1 MFTHYATVAVR
12 ALAKNPFYA
21 LINIGGLA
29 VAIAACLLISTY
41 VRFETSYDRWLP
53 HHDEIVQVQNYY
65 ADPTNGD
72 HYDVQGAPYVARK
85 ALAKDFPQIVSS
97 VWIAWSGDA
106 SRIRDGRAEPLD
118 HFHFVD
124 GDLLGTFP
132 LTMRRGNA
140 HALDRIGQ
148 VILSE
153 SEAIKQ
159 FGTTD
164 AIGKTITLSNAGNVK
179 DYQVTGIFA
188 DLPKNSALDFSM
200 LARFDAVAHF
210 AKTQPG
216 LTKNWGWRSGLNF
229 FRLKPG
235 SDVAAMNAALPA
247 WKQRN
252 ITGNADELRNNRD
265 YNTYHFVPLADIHL
279 SRARNSGFT
288 AGNDWRSIITLGVV
302 ALLVLGMAC
311 INFTNLATAQ
321 AGGRAREVALRKV
334 LGARRGQLIAQFL
347 GESLMIAAIATL
359 LGLAIAELAMP
370 WFARFM
376 RVPLTLNYLGAEGVL
391 LPALALVLLVGL
403 LGGLY
408 PAFYLSRFQPARI
421 LKANKSSAETEGS
434 GRLRTALVVVQFAV
448 SIGLIACTTIVY
460 SQIVYLRSLDPGF
473 SREGLLQIDGI
484 GDPAIDTVAETLV
497 DQIAHVPGV
506 TAVGRTGIGLSTGN
520 TSTTTLFVGG
530 GSTPITLGSYNV
542 DAGYF
547 RTLGVPLLAGRW
559 FDPTRVAD
567 DTTMPRDATEPQ
579 IYARLRKGFP
589 VVVNESALK
598 RLGIATARDALGKVL
613 TSTIDAANG
622 GGVVPETIIGVVA
635 DARQRGARTEVEPI
649 VFTMDRKASYWL
661 LVRYSG
667 DGKAVQDR
675 IETLWK
681 RLAPQ
686 VPFAAE
692 RADDIDARG
701 YRADNA
707 RGQMFAAASLLAVAI
722 GCLGLFALASFTAA
736 RRTKEIGIRKVL
748 GARTSDIVRLLI
760 WQFTRPVLAA
770 NLIAWPLA
778 WWVMRDWLNGFP
790 SRIPL
795 SPLPFLAAGVIAL
808 AIAVATIAGQA
819 VRVARAKPIKALRYE

>member
-1 MFTHYATVAVR
+1 MFTHYATVAAR
-12 ALAKNPFYA
+12 AIAKNPFYA

-29 VAIAACLLISTY
+29 VAIAACLLIATY
-41 VRFETSYDRWLP
+41 VRFETSYDRWMP
-53 HHDEIVQVQNYY
+53 HHDEIVQVQNYFR
-65 ADPTNGD
+65 DPTTGD
-72 HYDVQGAPYVARK
+72 HYDVQGSPFLARR
-85 ALAKDFPQIVSS
+85 AIAKDFPQVASS
-97 VWIAWSGDA
+97 VWIAWSSA
-106 SRIRDGRAEPLD
+106 NRIRDGRAETLEN
-118 HFHFVD
+118 FHFVD

-153 SEAIKQ
+153 AEAIKQ
-159 FGTTD
+159 FGGTD
-164 AIGKTITLSNAGNVK
+164 VIGKTITLSDGGIVK
-179 DYQVTGIFA
+179 DYQVTGVFA
-188 DLPKNSALDFSM
+188 DLPKNSALDFRM

-210 AKTQPG
+210 AKTTPG
-216 LTKNWGWRSGLNF
+216 LTNNWGWRSGLNF

-252 ITGNADELRNNRD
+252 ITGNADELRMSRD
-265 YNTYHFVPLADIHL
+265 YTTYAFVPLADVHL
-279 SRARNSGFT
+279 SRPRNSGLT
-288 AGNDWRSIITLGVV
+288 PGNDWRSIITLAVV
-302 ALLVLGMAC
+302 ALLVLAMAC

-347 GESLMIAAIATL
+347 GESLMIAGIATL

-376 RVPLTLNYLGAEGVL
+376 RVPLTLSYLGANGVL

-421 LKANKSSAETEGS
+421 LKANKSAAETEGS
-434 GRLRTALVVVQFAV
+434 GGLRTALVIVQFAV
-448 SIGLIACTTIVY
+448 SIGLIACTAIVY

-473 SREGLLQIDGI
+473 TREGLLQLEGI
-484 GDPAIDTVAETLV
+484 GDPALDTVSDTLV
-497 DQIAHVPGV
+497 DQIAHLPGV
-506 TAVGRTGIGLSTGN
+506 TAVGRTGIGLNTGN
-520 TSTTTLFVGG
+520 TSTSTVFLGG
-530 GSTPITLGSYNV
+530 GSTPITLGTYNV

-547 RTLGVPLLAGRW
+547 RTLGVPLLAGRS

-567 DTTMPRDATEPQ
+567 DTTMPRDTPEREV
-579 IYARLRKGFP
+579 YARLRQGFP
-589 VVVNESALK
+589 VVVNQAALK
-598 RLGIATARDALGKVL
+598 RLGIASPNAALGQQL
-613 TSTIDAANG
+613 TSPIDAAQG
-622 GGVVPETIIGVVA
+622 GGVVRQTIVGVVG
-635 DARQRGARTEVEPI
+635 DARQRGPNAEVEPI
-649 VFTMDRKASYWL
+649 VYAMDRHAPFWL

-667 DGKAVQDR
+667 DPVAIRGR

-681 RLAPQ
+681 RMAPQ
-686 VPFAAE
+686 VPFDADLAE
-692 RADDIDARG
+692 DIDARS

-748 GARTSDIVRLLI
+748 GARTGDIVRLLI

-790 SRIPL
+790 ARIAL
-795 SPLPFLAAGVIAL
+795 SPLPFLAAGTLAL
-808 AIAVATIAGQA
+808 LIAVATIAGQA
-819 VRVARAKPIKALRYE
+819 VRVARAQPIKALRYE

>member
-1 MFTHYATVAVR
+1 MFTHYATVAAR
-12 ALAKNPFYA
+12 AIAKNPFYA

-29 VAIAACLLISTY
+29 VAIAACLLIATY
-41 VRFETSYDRWLP
+41 VRFETSYDRWMP
-53 HHDEIVQVQNYY
+53 HHDEIVQVQNYFR
-65 ADPTNGD
+65 DPTTGD
-72 HYDVQGAPYVARK
+72 HYDVQGSPFIARR
-85 ALAKDFPQIVSS
+85 AIAKDFPQVLSS
-97 VWIAWSGDA
+97 VWIAWSNA
-106 SRIRDGRAEPLD
+106 NRIRDGRAENLEN
-118 HFHFVD
+118 FHFVD

-132 LTMRRGNA
+132 LAMRRGDA

-153 SEAIKQ
+153 AEAIKQ
-159 FGTTD
+159 FGGTD
-164 AIGKTITLSNAGNVK
+164 VIGKTITLSDGGIVK
-179 DYQVTGIFA
+179 DYQVTGVFA
-188 DLPKNSALDFSM
+188 DLPKNSALDFRM

-210 AKTQPG
+210 AKTTPG
-216 LTKNWGWRSGLNF
+216 QTSNWGWRSGLNF

-252 ITGNADELRNNRD
+252 ITGNADELRMSRD
-265 YNTYHFVPLADIHL
+265 YTTYAFVPLADVHL
-279 SRARNSGFT
+279 SRPRGSGLT
-288 AGNDWRSIITLGVV
+288 PGNDWRSIITLAVV
-302 ALLVLGMAC
+302 ALLVLAMAC

-347 GESLMIAAIATL
+347 GESLMIAGVATL

-376 RVPLTLNYLGAEGVL
+376 RVPLTLSYLGANGVL
-391 LPALALVLLVGL
+391 LPAVALVLLVGL

-421 LKANKSSAETEGS
+421 LKANKSAAETEGS
-434 GRLRTALVVVQFAV
+434 GRLRTALVIVQFAV
-448 SIGLIACTTIVY
+448 SIGLIACTAIVY

-473 SREGLLQIDGI
+473 TREGLMQLEGI
-484 GDPAIDTVAETLV
+484 GDPALDTVSDTLV
-497 DQIAHVPGV
+497 DQIAHLPGV
-506 TAVGRTGIGLSTGN
+506 TAVGRTGIGLNTGN
-520 TSTTTLFVGG
+520 TSTSTVFLGG
-530 GSTPITLGSYNV
+530 GSTPITLGTYNV

-547 RTLGVPLLAGRW
+547 RTLGVPLLAGRS

-567 DTTMPRDATEPQ
+567 DTTMPRDTPEREV
-579 IYARLRKGFP
+579 YARLRQGFP
-589 VVVNESALK
+589 VVLNESALK
-598 RLGIATARDALGKVL
+598 RLGIASPRAALGQQL
-613 TSTIDAANG
+613 TSPIDAAQG
-622 GGVVPETIIGVVA
+622 GGVIRQTIVGVVG
-635 DARQRGARTEVEPI
+635 DARQRGPNAEVEPI
-649 VFTMDRKASYWL
+649 IYAMDRHAPFWL

-667 DGKAVQDR
+667 DPVAIRGR

-686 VPFAAE
+686 VPFDADLAE
-692 RADDIDARG
+692 DIDARS
-701 YRADNA
+701 YRVDNA

-778 WWVMRDWLNGFP
+778 WWVMRDWLNSFP
-790 SRIPL
+790 ARITL
-795 SPLPFLAAGVIAL
+795 SPLPFLAAGTLAL
-808 AIAVATIAGQA
+808 LIAVATITGQA

>member
-1 MFTHYATVAVR
+1 MFTHYVTVAAR
-12 ALAKNPFYA
+12 AIAKNPFYA

-29 VAIAACLLISTY
+29 VAIAACLLIATY
-41 VRFETSYDRWLP
+41 VRFETSYDRWMP
-53 HHDEIVQVQNYY
+53 HHEEIVQVQNYF
-65 ADPTNGD
+65 ADPATGES
-72 HYDVQGAPYVARK
+72 YEVQGSPYVARK

-97 VWIAWSGDA
+97 VWISWSGGT
-106 SRIRDGRAEPLD
+106 SRIRDGRAESVKCN
-118 HFHFVD
+118 FVD
-124 GDLLGTFP
+124 GDVLGTFP
-132 LTMRRGNA
+132 LTMLRGDA
-140 HALDRIGQ
+140 RALDEIGQ

-153 SEAIKQ
+153 AEAIKQ
-159 FGTTD
+159 FGGTD
-164 AIGKTITLSNAGNVK
+164 VLGKTITLSNGGVIK
-179 DYQVTGIFA
+179 DYRVTGVFA
-188 DLPKNSALDFSM
+188 DLPKNSAVDFRM
-200 LARFDAVAHF
+200 LARYDAVAHF

-216 LTKNWGWRSGLNF
+216 LTKNWGWRAGLSF

-235 SDVAAMNAALPA
+235 SDVAALNAALPA

-252 ITGNADELRNNRD
+252 ITGTPDELRTSRD
-265 YNTYHFVPLADIHL
+265 YTTYAFVPLADVHL
-279 SRARNSGFT
+279 SRAGYNGFT
-288 AGNDWRSIITLGVV
+288 PGNEWRNIATLAVV
-302 ALLVLGMAC
+302 ALLVLAMAC

-334 LGARRGQLIAQFL
+334 LGAGRGQLIAQFL
-347 GESLMIAAIATL
+347 GESLMITAIATL

-376 RVPLTLNYLGAEGVL
+376 RVPLTLTYLGSDGVL
-391 LPALALVLLVGL
+391 LPAVLLTLLVGV

-434 GRLRTALVVVQFAV
+434 GGLRTALVVVQFAV

-473 SREGLLQIDGI
+473 NRSGLIQIEGI
-484 GDPAIDTVAETLV
+484 GDPAIDGVADTLV
-497 DQIAHVPGV
+497 DQIAHLPGV
-506 TAVGRTGIGLSTGN
+506 TSVGRTGIGLITGN
-520 TSTTTLFVGG
+520 TSTNSLNVPGRTKSVD
-530 GSTPITLGSYNV
+530 IGSYNV

-547 RTLGVPLLAGRW
+547 RTLGVPLIAGRW
-559 FDPTRVAD
+559 FDPSRVAD
-567 DTTMPRDATEPQ
+567 DTTMPRTATEPE
-579 IYARLRKGFP
+579 IYARVRQGYP
-589 VVVNESALK
+589 VVINQSAIK
-598 RLGIATARDALGKVL
+598 RLGFASPADAIGKVL
-613 TSTIDAANG
+613 TSPINPENG
-622 GGVVPETIIGVVA
+622 GGVSPQTIIGVVG
-635 DARQRGARTEVEPI
+635 DARQRSARSTVEPI
-649 VFTMDRKASYWL
+649 VYTMDRKAPYWL
-661 LVRYSG
+661 LVRYNG
-667 DGKAVQDR
+667 DAKDVRGR
-675 IETLWK
+675 IETVWK

-686 VPFAAE
+686 VPFEAE
-692 RADDIDARG
+692 LSEDIDARS

-760 WQFTRPVLAA
+760 WQFTRPVLIA

-795 SPLPFLAAGVIAL
+795 SPLPFLAAGMIAL
-808 AIAVATIAGQA
+808 LIAIVTIAGQA
-819 VRVARAKPIKALRYE
+819 VRVARAKPIRALRYE